1 MKKIRIITLMF
12 FAGFAL
18 NAQTASSQGEITVE
32 TVDTNNIDTY
42 KVIFD
47 SPDASGSFKEMSGK
61 VSAYEKSKEAA
72 DSTIGLTFDLKI
84 NVASISMENG
94 TQTKHAKSKE
104 WFNAVK
110 YPSINFVSSN
120 VFRTNKGVFAQGKLT
135 LHGVTRDVTIPI
147 EIKSL
152 DTKIIYKAQFSVK
165 RMDYRLGPDSK
176 VSRMIKIIAGVSVK
190 K

>member
-1 MKKIRIITLMF
+1 M
-12 FAGFAL
+12 
-18 NAQTASSQGEITVE
+18 
-32 TVDTNNIDTY
+32 
-42 KVIFD
+42 
-47 SPDASGSFKEMSGK
+47 
-61 VSAYEKSKEAA
+61 
-72 DSTIGLTFDLKI
+72 
-84 NVASISMENG
+84 
-94 TQTKHAKSKE
+94 
-104 WFNAVK
+104 
-110 YPSINFVSSN
+110 
-120 VFRTNKGVFAQGKLT
+120 FAQGKLT